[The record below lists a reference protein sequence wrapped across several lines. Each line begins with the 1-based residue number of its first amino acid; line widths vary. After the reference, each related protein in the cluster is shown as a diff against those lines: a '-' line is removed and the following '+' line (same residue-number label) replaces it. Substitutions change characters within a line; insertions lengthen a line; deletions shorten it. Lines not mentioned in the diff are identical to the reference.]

1 MKTRQLLKYG
11 NSRILYYGEN
21 REECIFSAKK
31 FFFPSEIFLPS
42 IEIFPPD
49 PALAVVSFLLKNRF
63 ICTYFFLCNACN
75 DSKRAISTY
84 TLQNTVVSLV
94 QIT

>member
-31 FFFPSEIFLPS
+31 FFFPIGDFFLPS

-49 PALAVVSFLLKNRF
+49 PALAVVSFFSKTGL
-63 ICTYFFLCNACN
+63 LCNTFALTFFYAMPAMVQ
-75 DSKRAISTY
+75 S
-84 TLQNTVVSLV
+84 LQLV
-94 QIT
+94 PTHYKILW